1 MSSIEGIQ
9 NRSGLRKNPKPPR
22 LVVDLRF
29 TDIESWGEAIEWDQA
44 FRQLSAG
51 RLRGRARVLA
61 GAGCTAMRIEL
72 NQVFHQ
78 MGYTRPDHVT
88 FGLPY
93 PQGGELNWCRS
104 AVRGVGLLNFSQQI
118 GFEGTTG
125 TSFTGCALSFR
136 REMLEDLSE
145 ILGLPFDLDK
155 ILHGSGVLV
164 EAGEETVRL
173 LGLIDAAFQS
183 ASNTGQNEAAEAS
196 TLFDTGAAEWI
207 LRLLSR
213 SSSQRRHAVQPA
225 RRHALRQALEI
236 LEIPEN
242 LPITV
247 AELCKR
253 VGVSAP
259 SLYRA
264 FKEEFGV
271 GTKEYIQA
279 RILAAVRSE
288 LIVAGPGTQIND
300 VANKWGI
307 WHMGRFAANYRKQF
321 GELPSETLLGV

>member
-1 MSSIEGIQ
+1 MSLMEGIQ
-9 NRSGLRKNPKPPR
+9 NRSASRKNPKAPR

-29 TDIESWGEAIEWDQA
+29 KDIESWGEAIDWDQE

-51 RLRGRARVLA
+51 PLRGRARVLA

-78 MGYTRPDHVT
+78 IGCALPGHVT

-93 PQGGELNWCRS
+93 PQSSEFNWCGS
-104 AVRGVGLLNFSQQI
+104 AVRGVGLLNFSQQS
-118 GFEGTTG
+118 GFDG
-125 TSFTGCALSFR
+125 TSGDSFSGCALSFR
-136 REMLEDLSE
+136 REMLEDLAV
-145 ILGLPFDLDK
+145 ILDLPFDFDK
-155 ILHGSGVLV
+155 ILHGGGTLV
-164 EAGEETVRL
+164 EACEETARL
-173 LGLIDAAFQS
+173 LGQVDAAFQS
-183 ASNTGQNEAAEAS
+183 VSITGPTEVAEAS
-196 TLFDTGAAEWI
+196 SLFETGAAESI

-213 SSSQRRHAVQPA
+213 SSSQRLDAVPLA
-225 RRHALRQALEI
+225 RRYALRQALEF

-253 VGVSAP
+253 IGVSAP

-288 LIVAGPGTQIND
+288 LIAASPGTQIND

-307 WHMGRFAANYRKQF
+307 WHMGRLAANYRKQF
-321 GELPSETLLGV
+321 GELPSETLQVV